1 MLSDL
6 APARNS
12 GWLLGLQR
20 ADPSAP
26 LDECGSFFGCGA
38 HCAVLDQEMQEGH
51 LSTPWHSN
59 RAGDESD
66 LAARAFI
73 VTRSLARD
81 GMPGRPR
88 EQMPPPDPR
97 EVRQRGSGAWSGE
110 GLLRSRGRRC
120 GSIAKNTAGRGW
132 ALRLGRSITGRSASA
147 RSGPRA
153 PPPWRPSGDG
163 RGSSHA
169 DPAIPRP
176 PPSSGSSPFS
186 RLVVQV
192 SGLGSAFLPSA
203 TASRWPRMGRRW
215 AIR

>member
-1 MLSDL
+1 MTCVWGNKNPICSGSDGRCLRGKRWPLQQPTSSPSSVLSDL

-26 LDECGSFFGCGA
+26 LDECGSFFRCGR

-51 LSTPWHSN
+51 VPTTWHSN

-66 LAARAFI
+66 LAGYTFI
-73 VTRSLARD
+73 VTRSRARD

-88 EQMPPPDPR
+88 EQMPPPALR

-120 GSIAKNTAGRGW
+120 GSIANTAGRGW
-132 ALRLGRSITGRSASA
+132 ALRLGRSITGRSAGA
-147 RSGPRA
+147 KSGPS
-153 PPPWRPSGDG
+153 RP
-163 RGSSHA
+163 A
-169 DPAIPRP
+169 ALEIE
-176 PPSSGSSPFS
+176 
-186 RLVVQV
+186 
-192 SGLGSAFLPSA
+192 
-203 TASRWPRMGRRW
+203 W
-215 AIR
+215 